1 MAKQKANYA
10 VLRSG
15 FGDLWVGKIA
25 LKADEKTIFTNFDD
39 AIAKALRLNDSIE
52 NAEEIEDI
60 AEEEL
65 ETLSKDMARWII
77 SV

>member
-1 MAKQKANYA
+1 MGKQEFNYA

-25 LKADEKTIFTNFDD
+25 LEANEITIFANFDD
-39 AIAKALRLNDSIE
+39 AIAKALRLNDSID

-60 AEEEL
+60 DKEEL
-65 ETLSKDMARWII
+65 EPLSKEMARWII
-77 SV
+77 NS